1 MYHIHSFQLII
12 KGNAIQAVSKK
23 NSSDIK
29 EWFDNRYSNKLVT
42 LLESN
47 PNINTFN
54 EALSLDQRLI
64 KVMQFIL
71 KVPPAK
77 SGSTDILIQIVTT

>member
-29 EWFDNRYSNKLVT
+29 EWFDSRYSIKLVS

-54 EALSLDQRLI
+54 EPNIKTFNEVLSLDQRLV
-64 KVMQFIL
+64 KVM
-71 KVPPAK
+71 
-77 SGSTDILIQIVTT
+77 